1 MLCCSLPQNAAQILD
16 LNGRTKIKL
25 IGDTTLGDGNP
36 ALVTKWTRQ
45 EIADFIELKY
55 GMNGGDAFERLV
67 EFGTV
72 AGCPEYVKTLIESG
86 EVDAA
91 VTPADLE
98 KKLEG
103 AARWAA
109 RWTVGAA
116 TIQDCA

>member
-1 MLCCSLPQNAAQILD
+1 MLCCSVPQNAAQILD

-25 IGDTTLGDGNP
+25 IGDTTFGDGNP
-36 ALVTKWTRQ
+36 ALIAKWTRQ

-55 GMNGGDAFERLV
+55 GMNGGDAFERLA

-86 EVDAA
+86 EVDA
-91 VTPADLE
+91 ADLE

-116 TIQDCA
+116 TIQDYA